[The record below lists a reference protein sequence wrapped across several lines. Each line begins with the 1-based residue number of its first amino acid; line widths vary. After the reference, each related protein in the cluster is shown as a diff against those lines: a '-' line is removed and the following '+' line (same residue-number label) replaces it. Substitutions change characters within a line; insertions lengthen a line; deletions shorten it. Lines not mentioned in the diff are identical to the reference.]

1 MGNRTIEMVVGL
13 FVAAG
18 LAALLLLAFRVGN
31 LGSQNDGPNYTV
43 IAYFDNIGGLTV
55 KAPVTLAGVRIG
67 RVRGIDID
75 KENYR
80 ARVELSIQKRID
92 NLPID
97 SSAAILTSGLLG
109 AKYVGLEP
117 GAEDSNLTQGSE
129 ITLTQS
135 AVVLEHLIGQ
145 FLYNQAD
152 GKNK

>member
-1 MGNRTIEMVVGL
+1 MGNRAVEIVVGL
-13 FVAAG
+13 FVATG
-18 LAALLLLAFRVGN
+18 LAALVVLAFRVGN
-31 LGSQNDGPNYTV
+31 LGSQSDGPNYTV

-67 RVRGIDID
+67 RVTNIDID

-117 GAEDSNLTQGSE
+117 GAEDSNLKQGSE

-135 AVVLEHLIGQ
+135 AIVLENLIGQ

-152 GKNK
+152 GKKK